1 MRSAIRWRVAVLAMA
16 LTFSEAGSAQKA
28 HYALDEKRIE
38 VVGVMAIVPGG
49 RTLGSISLDDGR
61 CFDLALPDSVL
72 KQRRSWQNTRV
83 MVSGPLMYWPQGL
96 VAGLMWIDIKDR
108 KVEGLGC
115 SGSII
120 YVEGIRRL

>member
-1 MRSAIRWRVAVLAMA
+1 MRGAIRCGVAVLAMA
-16 LTFSEAGSAQKA
+16 LTFSEAGSAQEA
-28 HYALDEKRIE
+28 DEALDEKRIE
-38 VVGVMAIVPGG
+38 VVGVMEIAPGG
-49 RTLGSISLDDGR
+49 RTLGAISVDDGR
-61 CFDLALPDSVL
+61 CFDLALPEAVL
-72 KQRRSWQNTRV
+72 TQRRRWQNTRV
-83 MVSGPLMYWPQGL
+83 MVSEPLMYWPQGL

>member
-1 MRSAIRWRVAVLAMA
+1 MRGAIRWRVAALTMA
-16 LTFSEAGSAQKA
+16 LTFAEAGSAQEA
-28 HYALDEKRIE
+28 HRALVEERIE
-38 VVGVMAIVPGG
+38 VIGVMEIVPGG
-49 RTLGSISLDDGR
+49 RTLRSISLDDGR
-61 CFDLALPDSVL
+61 CFDLALPEAVL
-72 KQRRSWQNTRV
+72 KQRRRWQRKRV

-96 VAGLMWIDIKDR
+96 VPGLMWIDIKDR